1 MLWALTLEHDPYT
14 LADVPGGFFTWVR
27 IAGGWAAFGLLLW
40 LLFFYP
46 RMRPEDKARIPG
58 WQSRLFFFACI
69 GAALFYV
76 VGIVGLIVH
85 VARLQAAASAEE
97 AEQLWNFGHIGLT
110 IAGGCA
116 LFAVLL
122 PFLRNVVALRWRRIY
137 AIAKLSFKEAVRRRI
152 LYAFAAM
159 LLIFLF
165 AGWFIPS
172 KPEAQVKT
180 YVEVVFAGMA
190 LLLLAPAIIIASF
203 SIPNDVRQQTIHTI
217 ITKPV
222 ERFEITLG
230 RFLGFFALMT
240 LVLLLMTGL
249 SLLYVVRGVNPEAA
263 DQSLK
268 ARVPVYGELRF
279 ENTRNPK
286 KGISVGREWGYRSY
300 ISGPVRGEPLPQY
313 AVWDFEAVPQG
324 LAGRDTV
331 QCEFTFDVYRTTK
344 GEENRGVD
352 CEFTF
357 QSHQYDRAKYL
368 DEQARLQR
376 EQQAKG
382 QGEERLSGD
391 DIVRLLN
398 ERFGYFQV
406 PAKSVTDYQTQTLV
420 VPGYVFDAALA
431 GSPGEGKPRLE
442 VRVKNNRSTQYIGMA
457 KHDLYLRLD
466 HPRGA
471 EKMAFA
477 WNFLKG
483 SFGLWLLLGLM
494 IGLAVALSTYL
505 GGVITLL
512 VVGLLFAGGMAQEFI
527 RSVALGAPGV
537 TGPFES
543 MLRLARRDVGSAP
556 LDETA
561 GVKVI
566 QRSDFVFRWFVA
578 RLLEVIPDVDLFNM
592 TSYVAE
598 GFNIGADQLLIK
610 VLLLIGYLVPW
621 GLLAYYLL
629 RWREIAGAT

>member
-1 MLWALTLEHDPYT
+1 MLWALILEREPLT
-14 LADVPGGFFTWVR
+14 LADLPGGFLTWMR
-27 IAGGWAAFGLLLW
+27 IAGGWAAFGLLVW
-40 LLFFYP
+40 LIFGYP
-46 RMRPEDKARIPG
+46 RMRAEDKARIPE
-58 WQSRLFFFACI
+58 WQSRLFFFACVA
-69 GAALFYV
+69 AALFYAA
-76 VGIVGLIVH
+76 GIIGLIVH
-85 VARLQAAASAEE
+85 VARIRAATSAEQ
-97 AEQLWNFGHIGLT
+97 ARQLWNFGTIGLT
-110 IAGGCA
+110 LAGGCA

-122 PFLRNVVALRWRRIY
+122 PFARNVASLRWRRIF

-165 AGWFIPS
+165 AGWFITS
-172 KPEAQVKT
+172 KPEDQVKT
-180 YVEVVFAGMA
+180 YVEVVFTGMT

-222 ERFEITLG
+222 ERFEIVLG
-230 RFLGFFALMT
+230 RFLGFFVLMS

-263 DQSLK
+263 EQSLK
-268 ARVPVYGELRF
+268 AREPVYGDLRF
-279 ENTRNPK
+279 ENTRDPN
-286 KGISVGREWGYRSY
+286 KGVSVGREWDYRSY
-300 ISGPVRGEPLPQY
+300 ISGPVQGESLPQY
-313 AVWDFEAVPQG
+313 AVWDFEAVPAG
-324 LAGRDTV
+324 LAGRKEV

-357 QSHQYDRAKYL
+357 VSHKYDRAKYL
-368 DEQARLQR
+368 EEQAKLQK
-376 EQQAKG
+376 EQLEKRP
-382 QGEERLSGD
+382 GEERLSED
-391 DIVRLLN
+391 DILRTLN

-406 PAKSVTDYQTQTLV
+406 PAKPITDYQTQSVV
-420 VPGYVFDAALA
+420 VPGYVFDAAVD
-431 GSPGEGKPRLE
+431 GSPAEGKPRLQ

-466 HPRGA
+466 PPRGA
-471 EKMAFA
+471 EKWAFA
-477 WNFLKG
+477 WNFFKA

-505 GGVITLL
+505 GGVISLL
-512 VVGLLFAGGMAQEFI
+512 VALLLYAGGRAQEFI
-527 RSVALGAPGV
+527 HSVAFGAPGI

-543 MLRLARRDVGSAP
+543 MLRLARRDVGSSP

-561 GVKVI
+561 GVVVI
-566 QRSDFVFRWFVA
+566 QRSDFILRWFFA
-578 RLLEVIPDVDLFNM
+578 RLLEVIPDVNLFNL
-592 TSYVAE
+592 TGYVAE
-598 GFNIGADQLLIK
+598 GFNIGADQLFIK
-610 VLLLIGYLVPW
+610 VLLLIGYLIPW
-621 GLLAYYLL
+621 GILAYYLL